1 MVKVEKEL
9 EVVKIQNYVAITKE
23 DVIKQVRKIPNWKSP
38 GLYYIQGFCLKR
50 FNSLHQTIADILNNE
65 LQSPSIIEWM
75 MESRT
80 VLIQKNPT
88 KGNAVGNYRPLACL
102 NLLWKL
108 LTGIITNKLHEHLEN
123 QDLLPEDQK
132 GFRRRSR
139 GTKDQLLIDKAF
151 IKNSKR
157 WKTNLNMTWIDFRK
171 VYNMV
176 PRS

>member
-88 KGNAVGNYRPLACL
+88 KGNAVGNYRPLTCI
-102 NLLWKL
+102 NF
-108 LTGIITNKLHEHLEN
+108 G
-123 QDLLPEDQK
+123 
-132 GFRRRSR
+132 S
-139 GTKDQLLIDKAF
+139 
-151 IKNSKR
+151 
-157 WKTNLNMTWIDFRK
+157 
-171 VYNMV
+171 Y
-176 PRS
+176 